1 MQDPKYP
8 QAELKKIAQDYAEIP
23 LNTVQDQ
30 FFFEEPF
37 KHLVVDNFL
46 PTPMMLSCSNAFPN
60 PDDLSWEV
68 TNDQDVEIK
77 YRTDWKSEFDIP
89 EGLID
94 VIRVLNSAPILKAM
108 GDRIG

>member
-1 MQDPKYP
+1 MPDPKYS
-8 QAELKKIAQDYAEIP
+8 QAELKIIAQDCAEKL
-23 LNTVQDQ
+23 LNTVQGQ
-30 FFFEEPF
+30 SFFEEPI

-89 EGLID
+89 REPID
-94 VIRVLNSAPILKAM
+94 VIRVLNSALILKAM